1 MSKWGRPPGSKMNR
15 KNVIQK
21 KRVSIYVDKKSYDD
35 LKDIC
40 HMAGFSLSSMVSR
53 LIEDAMFLYYKE
65 GFKVTEE
72 MSRYEIIE
80 VLQKLKGLVCQK
92 NRTFF

>member
-1 MSKWGRPPGSKMNR
+1 
-15 KNVIQK
+15 
-21 KRVSIYVDKKSYDD
+21 
-35 LKDIC
+35 
-40 HMAGFSLSSMVSR
+40 MAGFSLSSMVSR